1 MKVCTFTADLNDL
14 NFILPPSP
22 FIISQVV
29 RQRSAK
35 PFFIGSIPIAASK
48 SLPMRSAANTPIA
61 ISDATSTSHSIIK

>member
-14 NFILPPSP
+14 NFILPLSP

-48 SLPMRSAANTPIA
+48 SLPMRS
-61 ISDATSTSHSIIK
+61 